1 MALSSVASIDRSV
14 AVVSID
20 RWRSASIH
28 SSARRRS
35 SRARSAMATATAM
48 ALEDGREGTVRV
60 ARASFDSVVDEDE
73 DGSAASAASAS
84 ASASEEEG
92 DGFSSARDEGDATM
106 TLRSVLTRK
115 PSVAALKALG
125 TLGRGA
131 GSDEEEE
138 GTRARAGTTRE
149 GEDEDGVCSLSEF
162 AMVLNAAGWVRDAMG
177 CDANGIEYRVVSRGR
192 GAVEDARTDA
202 YFRARA
208 RFVFRAGHGRGG
220 TDERGRDCETTRTF
234 AR

>member
-1 MALSSVASIDRSV
+1 MDGCVGSIGGGRLDRSV
-14 AVVSID
+14 AVGV
-20 RWRSASIH
+20 H
-28 SSARRRS
+28 SSARPS

-60 ARASFDSVVDEDE
+60 ACGSFDSVVDEDE
-73 DGSAASAASAS
+73 YGSAASAASASAS

-92 DGFSSARDEGDATM
+92 DGFSSARDEGDATT

>member
-1 MALSSVASIDRSV
+1 MRRLNRLDSIGGGRLGPWSCTHPFV
-14 AVVSID
+14 GA
-20 RWRSASIH
+20 
-28 SSARRRS
+28 
-35 SRARSAMATATAM
+35 RARSAMATATAM

-73 DGSAASAASAS
+73 YGSAASAASASAS

-92 DGFSSARDEGDATM
+92 DGFSSARDEGDATT

>member
-1 MALSSVASIDRSV
+1 MDGAFSSIDGVDRSIE
-14 AVVSID
+14 SIGGG
-20 RWRSASIH
+20 RRPLIH
-28 SSARRRS
+28 SFVRAS
-35 SRARSAMATATAM
+35 SRARSAMATVTAL
-48 ALEDGREGTVRV
+48 ADDGREGTGRV

-73 DGSAASAASAS
+73 DGSLASAASGS
-84 ASASEEEG
+84 GSASEEGG
-92 DGFSSARDEGDATM
+92 DGFSSARDEEDATT

-149 GEDEDGVCSLSEF
+149 GEDEDGACSLSEF

-177 CDANGIEYRVVSRGR
+177 CDANGLEYRVVSRGR
-192 GAVEDARTDA
+192 GVGEDGRTDA

-208 RFVFRAGHGRGG
+208 RFVFRAGHGGGG
-220 TDERGRDCETTRTF
+220 TDERGRDCETTRSF

>member
-1 MALSSVASIDRSV
+1 
-14 AVVSID
+14 
-20 RWRSASIH
+20 
-28 SSARRRS
+28 
-35 SRARSAMATATAM
+35 M

-92 DGFSSARDEGDATM
+92 DGFSSARDEGAATT

-149 GEDEDGVCSLSEF
+149 GEDEDGACSLSEF

>member
-1 MALSSVASIDRSV
+1 MASIDRWIE
-14 AVVSID
+14 SID
-20 RWRSASIH
+20 RWRSSRSIGGV
-28 SSARRRS
+28 RRPFVRAS

-73 DGSAASAASAS
+73 DGSLASAASAS
-84 ASASEEEG
+84 ASASEEDG
-92 DGFSSARDEGDATM
+92 DGFSSARDEVDATT

-125 TLGRGA
+125 TMGRGA

>member
-1 MALSSVASIDRSV
+1 MLLQVWAEAINSSRETIRDLHQTNHALNNRIQVA
-14 AVVSID
+14 
-20 RWRSASIH
+20 IH
-28 SSARRRS
+28 VLIHARRD
-35 SRARSAMATATAM
+35 
-48 ALEDGREGTVRV
+48 ALVADGGINH
-60 ARASFDSVVDEDE
+60 
-73 DGSAASAASAS
+73 
-84 ASASEEEG
+84 
-92 DGFSSARDEGDATM
+92 RD
-106 TLRSVLTRK
+106 TL
-115 PSVAALKALG
+115 VAARNAIFEALG
-125 TLGRGA
+125 HL
-131 GSDEEEE
+131 
-138 GTRARAGTTRE
+138 E

>member
-1 MALSSVASIDRSV
+1 M
-14 AVVSID
+14 
-20 RWRSASIH
+20 
-28 SSARRRS
+28 
-35 SRARSAMATATAM
+35 
-48 ALEDGREGTVRV
+48 
-60 ARASFDSVVDEDE
+60 
-73 DGSAASAASAS
+73 
-84 ASASEEEG
+84 
-92 DGFSSARDEGDATM
+92 
-106 TLRSVLTRK
+106 
-115 PSVAALKALG
+115 AALKALG

-208 RFVFRAGHGRGG
+208 FCFSRR
-220 TDERGRDCETTRTF
+220 TRT
-234 AR
+234 RRDR

>member
-1 MALSSVASIDRSV
+1 MDGAFSSIDGVDRSIE
-14 AVVSID
+14 SIGGG
-20 RWRSASIH
+20 RRPLIH
-28 SSARRRS
+28 SFVRAS
-35 SRARSAMATATAM
+35 SRARSAMATVTAL
-48 ALEDGREGTVRV
+48 ADDGREGTGRV

-73 DGSAASAASAS
+73 DGSLASAASGS
-84 ASASEEEG
+84 GSASEEGG
-92 DGFSSARDEGDATM
+92 DGFSSARDEEDATT

-131 GSDEEEE
+131 GSDEEEEE

-177 CDANGIEYRVVSRGR
+177 CDANGLEYRVVSRGR
-192 GAVEDARTDA
+192 GVGEDGRTDA

-208 RFVFRAGHGRGG
+208 RFVFRAGHGGGG
-220 TDERGRDCETTRTF
+220 TDERGRDCETTRSF

>member
-1 MALSSVASIDRSV
+1 
-14 AVVSID
+14 
-20 RWRSASIH
+20 
-28 SSARRRS
+28 
-35 SRARSAMATATAM
+35 M

-73 DGSAASAASAS
+73 DGSLASAASGS
-84 ASASEEEG
+84 GSGSEEGG
-92 DGFSSARDEGDATM
+92 DGFSSARDEEDATT